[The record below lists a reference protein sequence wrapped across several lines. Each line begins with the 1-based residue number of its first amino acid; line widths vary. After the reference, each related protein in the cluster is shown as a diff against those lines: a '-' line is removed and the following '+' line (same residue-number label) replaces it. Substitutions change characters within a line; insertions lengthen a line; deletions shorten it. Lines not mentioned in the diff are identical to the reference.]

1 MKLPHTSRLQETHI
15 EYKDTWQSE
24 KMENIY
30 HVNTKQKKARMAML
44 LSGNVDFRAKNISGD
59 EDIPW

>member
-1 MKLPHTSRLQETHI
+1 
-15 EYKDTWQSE
+15 
-24 KMENIY
+24 MENIY
-30 HVNTKQKKARMAML
+30 HVNSKQKKTRMAML